1 MTVKEMNVGMIY
13 NPADLVGRWK
23 TSACACCGKA
33 VGTHDAV
40 VCIEAPDKGAQGCKT
55 VVGLYSAKHCK
66 PMNVDSTPAHTV
78 TLLFAV
84 ADDGKVDVARMLYA
98 SRNATYRAVKFLPG
112 TDGRLNGRVAFT
124 IGISD
129 GQGCQQVVKMAAQL
143 GRYCYPVAQ
152 SLDGGDWEAVDSRS
166 WTERFGCGIAR
177 GRKAYGI

>member
-1 MTVKEMNVGMIY
+1 MTVKEMDVGAVYTIANMT
-13 NPADLVGRWK
+13 GRWR
-23 TSACACCGKA
+23 TGLCACCGKRL
-33 VGTHDAV
+33 GDHDTV
-40 VCIEAPDKGAQGCKT
+40 VCVEAPDKGAQGCKT

-66 PMNVDSTPAHTV
+66 PANVDGHPAHTV

-98 SRNATYRAVKFLPG
+98 SRNATYRVVKFLPG

-129 GQGCQQVVKMAAQL
+129 GKGCQQVVKMAAQL

-152 SLDGGDWEAVDSRS
+152 SLDGGDWEPVDSHS
-166 WTERFGCGIAR
+166 WTERFGCGVAR
-177 GRKAYGI
+177 GRKAYGV